1 MEKEQIESWLID
13 YIDGKLDGGEVARVE
28 KLLLEDEG
36 VRLLHDQLKR
46 VMLAMKEAPE
56 VSPSRQMKQRF
67 ESMLQEE
74 MVNQGNRSA
83 SEGKQV
89 WFRPNI
95 YRAAAA
101 VVLVMVGVGI
111 GYWINKN
118 QQREEE
124 LAAIKRE
131 MEATKNL
138 MMAMLENRQSASQRL
153 VGVSVAFKMEKTDD
167 EIVSALVKTMNEDAN
182 TNVRLAAMEAL
193 GKFQQFPH
201 VRQALI
207 KSLATQTDPVV
218 QIELIRLM
226 VNMKEKEVV
235 KELEKITTDDSSLPA
250 VKDEAHA
257 GILKLS

>member
-1 MEKEQIESWLID
+1 MEQLESLLID
-13 YIDGKLDGGEVARVE
+13 YIDGKLNERDVERVE
-28 KLLLEDEG
+28 KLLAEDEKARERH
-36 VRLLHDQLKR
+36 VQLKQ
-46 VMLAMKEAPE
+46 VMTAMKDAPE
-56 VSPSRQMKQRF
+56 LSPSRQMKQRF
-67 ESMLQEE
+67 ESMLKEE
-74 MVNQGNRSA
+74 IVSQGNHA
-83 SEGKQV
+83 TGKGKQV
-89 WFRPNI
+89 WFQPAV

-101 VVLVMVGVGI
+101 VVLVMAGVGI

-124 LAAIKRE
+124 LAAIRKE

-138 MMAMLENRQSASQRL
+138 MMAMLDNRQSASQRL

-167 EIVSALVKTMNEDAN
+167 EIVNALVKTMNEDAN

-207 KSLATQTDPVV
+207 NSLATQTDPVV

-226 VNMKEKEVV
+226 VNMKEKEVI
-235 KELEKITTDDSSLPA
+235 KELEKITNDESSLPA

-257 GILKLS
+257 GILRLS